1 MTPSVEELRKMW
13 QRVCPFSHD
22 EHGICA
28 ANVQPL
34 LQHVPALLDRL
45 EKLEKV
51 ARMARF
57 VEDMSFAEGSHFE
70 RLDEALAALDAEPA

>member
-34 LQHVPALLDRL
+34 LQHVPALLDRM

-51 ARMARF
+51 AAMVRLGRCC
-57 VEDMSFAEGSHFE
+57 EGDGATSPAMQ
-70 RLDEALAALDAEPA
+70 RRLAALDTEPA